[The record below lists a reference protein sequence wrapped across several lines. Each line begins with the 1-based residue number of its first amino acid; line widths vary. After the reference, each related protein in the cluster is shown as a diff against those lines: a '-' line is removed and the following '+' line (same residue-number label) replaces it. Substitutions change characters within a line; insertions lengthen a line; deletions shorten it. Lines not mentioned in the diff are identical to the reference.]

1 MFRIQEI
8 QSQKVTFLSLRGSA
22 AGEDEAMT
30 HRGLMGKIPENI
42 LNEIQDKC
50 DIVEV
55 ISGYVS
61 LRPSGRNF
69 KACCPFH
76 HEKTPSFIVSPD
88 KQIYHCF
95 GCNSGGNVFNFIKEH
110 EKIDFIEAVKMLAE
124 KTGVKLPEYRSYDDQ
139 EASIV
144 SAVYTVNDI
153 AANYYSG
160 FLVGGGLKPSP
171 TLPECYI
178 AKRGLDESIIK
189 KFRIGYAD
197 SSWKALLDY
206 LTVRG
211 IKQDTILKA
220 GLIIKGKE
228 NSYYDLFR
236 NRIIFPIF
244 DVRNRIIG
252 FGARVMDDSMPK
264 YINSP
269 ETAVYKKGQ
278 HLYGLNFAKA
288 DIKERNF
295 AIITE
300 GYLDVITC
308 HQYGVNNAIA
318 SLGTALTTEQIRLLK
333 RYTHNVVMLYDADK
347 AGEMASLRGL
357 DLLLEEDI
365 NVKIATLEKDHDPD
379 SFLRK
384 FGRENFDQAIKKSKS
399 LFTYK
404 LDILKDKFNSTE
416 PESKAE
422 TIEEMLTTINRVRNA
437 IVKAEYIKLLAQEL
451 SVKEDAIWDELKK
464 VKTRLERRTTT
475 DERRNIGKS
484 IDISPAE
491 KILARLM
498 LEDVNIV
505 KIVKGELK
513 PSDFKNQDIRNI
525 AEALFSIDIEEGL
538 IDVCKLINS
547 MEDKVPQNI
556 ISFIVNEEVNIKDR
570 EKNVSDCIMTIKKE
584 NRNMLLKDIQNRLHV
599 AQKSGYE
606 EEEKRLVEEFN
617 QLMKRGL

>member
-1 MFRIQEI
+1 
-8 QSQKVTFLSLRGSA
+8 
-22 AGEDEAMT
+22 
-30 HRGLMGKIPENI
+30 MGRIPENI

-50 DIVEV
+50 DIVEI
-55 ISGYVS
+55 ISGYIP
-61 LRPSGRNF
+61 LKPSGRNF

-95 GCNSGGNVFNFIKEH
+95 GCNSGGNAFNFIKEY
-110 EKIDFIEAVKMLAE
+110 EKMDFIDAVKMLAE
-124 KTGVKLPEYRSYDDQ
+124 KTGVKLPESRSNEEQDS
-139 EASIV
+139 SIV
-144 SAVYTVNDI
+144 SAVYTANDI
-153 AANYYSG
+153 AANYYSN
-160 FLVGGGLKPSP
+160 LLEKTSSAEPKR
-171 TLPECYI
+171 YI
-178 AKRGLDESIIK
+178 AKRGLDASIIK

-197 SSWKALLDY
+197 SSWKGLLDY
-206 LTVRG
+206 LSGRG
-211 IKQDTILKA
+211 IKQDTIVRA

-236 NRIIFPIF
+236 NRVIFPIF
-244 DVRNRIIG
+244 DVRDRVIG
-252 FGARVMDDSMPK
+252 FGARVMDDTLPK

-288 DIKERNF
+288 CIKERNF

-333 RYTHNVVMLYDADK
+333 RYTHNVVMLYDADQ

-357 DLLLEEDI
+357 DLFLEEGM
-365 NVKIATLEKDHDPD
+365 NVKIATLEKGHDPD
-379 SFLRK
+379 SSLRES
-384 FGRENFDQAIKKSKS
+384 GRENFDTAIKRSKS

-404 LDILKDKFNSTE
+404 LDILNSRFDNKE

-422 TIEEMLTTINRVRNA
+422 IIKEMLSTIHRVKNA
-437 IVKAEYIKLLAQEL
+437 IVKAEYIRLLSHEL
-451 SVKEDAIWDELKK
+451 SVKEDAVWEELRKIK
-464 VKTRLERRTTT
+464 VHPERRTTN
-475 DERRNIGKS
+475 DERRNICQP

-505 KIVKGELK
+505 KIVRGELK
-513 PSDFKNQDIRNI
+513 PSDFTNKDIRNI
-525 AEALFSIDIEEGL
+525 AETLFSIDTENDA
-538 IDVCKLINS
+538 IDINRLINS
-547 MEDKVPQNI
+547 MEDKVPQNV
-556 ISFIVNEEVNIKDR
+556 ISFIVNEEVDIKDK
-570 EKNVSDCIMTIKKE
+570 EKNVCDCIMSIKKE
-584 NRNMLLKDIQNRLHV
+584 NRSRLLKDIQNRLCI

-606 EEEKRLVEEFN
+606 KEERKLLEEFN
-617 QLMKRGL
+617 QLIKRGL

>member
-1 MFRIQEI
+1 
-8 QSQKVTFLSLRGSA
+8 
-22 AGEDEAMT
+22 
-30 HRGLMGKIPENI
+30 MGKIPENI

-50 DIVEV
+50 DIVEI
-55 ISGYVS
+55 ISSYVS
-61 LRPSGRNF
+61 LKPSGRNF

-76 HEKTPSFIVSPD
+76 HEKTPSFVVSPD

-95 GCNSGGNVFNFIKEH
+95 GCNSGGNVFNFLKEY
-110 EKIDFIEAVKMLAE
+110 EKIDFIDAVKMLAE
-124 KTGVKLPEYRSYDDQ
+124 QTGVKLPEYRSHDDQ
-139 EASIV
+139 DASV
-144 SAVYTVNDI
+144 TSTVYSVNDI

-160 FLVGGGLKPSP
+160 FLEKSGLSSESNRYM
-171 TLPECYI
+171 T
-178 AKRGLDESIIK
+178 KRGLDGPIIK

-197 SSWKALLDY
+197 SSWRAMLDY
-206 LTVRG
+206 LSARG
-211 IKQDTILKA
+211 IKQDAILNA

-244 DVRNRIIG
+244 DARNRIIG
-252 FGARVMDDSMPK
+252 FGARVMDDSLPK

-288 DIKERNF
+288 DIKEKNF

-308 HQYGVNNAIA
+308 HQYGVTNAIA
-318 SLGTALTTEQIRLLK
+318 SLGTALTAEQIRLLK
-333 RYTHNVVMLYDADK
+333 RYTHNVVILYDADQ
-347 AGEMASLRGL
+347 AGETASLRGL
-357 DLLLEEDI
+357 DLFLEEDM
-365 NVKIATLEKDHDPD
+365 NVKIATLEKGHDPD

-384 FGRENFDQAIKKSKS
+384 FGKENFDEAIKKSKS

-422 TIEEMLTTINRVRNA
+422 TIKEMLSTINRVRNA
-437 IVKAEYIKLLAQEL
+437 IIKAEYIKLLAQEL
-451 SVKEDAIWDELKK
+451 SVKEDAVWEELKK
-464 VKTRLERRTTT
+464 VKGTPRHSLRSGAGQAGCLEHGAKKFI
-475 DERRNIGKS
+475 E
-484 IDISPAE
+484 ISPAE

-498 LEDVNIV
+498 IEDVNVI
-505 KIVKGELK
+505 KIVRDELK
-513 PSDFKNQDIRNI
+513 PSDFKNKDIRNI
-525 AEALFSIDIEEGL
+525 AEALFSIDNEDSL
-538 IDVCKLINS
+538 IDINKLINS
-547 MEDKVPQNI
+547 IEDKVPQNI
-556 ISFIVNEEVNIKDR
+556 ISFIVNEEVDIKDKER
-570 EKNVSDCIMTIKKE
+570 NVSDCIITIKKE
-584 NRNMLLKDIQNRLHV
+584 NRNKLLKDIQNRLHV

>member
-1 MFRIQEI
+1 M
-8 QSQKVTFLSLRGSA
+8 A
-22 AGEDEAMT
+22 
-30 HRGLMGKIPENI
+30 KIPENI

-50 DIVEV
+50 DIVEI
-55 ISGYVS
+55 ISSYVS
-61 LRPSGRNF
+61 LKPSGRNF

-95 GCNSGGNVFNFIKEH
+95 GCNSGGNAFNFIKEY
-110 EKIDFIEAVKMLAE
+110 EKMDFIDAVKMLAE
-124 KTGVKLPEYRSYDDQ
+124 KTGVKLPESRSNEEQDS
-139 EASIV
+139 SIV
-144 SAVYTVNDI
+144 SAVYTANDI
-153 AANYYSG
+153 AANYYSN
-160 FLVGGGLKPSP
+160 LLEKTSSAEPKR
-171 TLPECYI
+171 YI
-178 AKRGLDESIIK
+178 AKRGLDASIIK

-197 SSWKALLDY
+197 SSWKGLLDY
-206 LTVRG
+206 LSGRG

-220 GLIIKGKE
+220 GLVIKGKD

-236 NRIIFPIF
+236 NRVIFPIF
-244 DVRNRIIG
+244 DVRDRVIG
-252 FGARVMDDSMPK
+252 FGARVMDDTLPK

-288 DIKERNF
+288 CIKERNF

-333 RYTHNVVMLYDADK
+333 RYTHNVVMLYDADQ

-357 DLLLEEDI
+357 DLFLEEGM
-365 NVKIATLEKDHDPD
+365 NVKIATLEKGHDPD
-379 SFLRK
+379 SSLRES
-384 FGRENFDQAIKKSKS
+384 GRENFDTAIKRSKS

-404 LDILKDKFNSTE
+404 LDILNSRFDNKE

-422 TIEEMLTTINRVRNA
+422 IIKEMLSTIHRVKNA
-437 IVKAEYIKLLAQEL
+437 IVKAEYIRLLSHEL
-451 SVKEDAIWDELKK
+451 SVKEDAVWEELRKIK
-464 VKTRLERRTTT
+464 VHPERRTTN
-475 DERRNIGKS
+475 DERRNICQP

-505 KIVKGELK
+505 KIVRGELK
-513 PSDFKNQDIRNI
+513 PSDFTNKDIRNI
-525 AEALFSIDIEEGL
+525 AETLFSIDTENDA
-538 IDVCKLINS
+538 IDINRLINS
-547 MEDKVPQNI
+547 MEDRVPQNV
-556 ISFIVNEEVNIKDR
+556 ISFIVNEEVDIKDK
-570 EKNVSDCIMTIKKE
+570 EKNVCDCIMSIKKE
-584 NRNMLLKDIQNRLHV
+584 NRSRLLKDIQNRLCI
-599 AQKSGYE
+599 AQKS
-606 EEEKRLVEEFN
+606 
-617 QLMKRGL
+617 

>member
-1 MFRIQEI
+1 M
-8 QSQKVTFLSLRGSA
+8 A
-22 AGEDEAMT
+22 
-30 HRGLMGKIPENI
+30 KIPENI

-50 DIVEV
+50 DIVEI
-55 ISGYVS
+55 ISSYIS
-61 LRPSGRNF
+61 LKPSGRNF

-76 HEKTPSFIVSPD
+76 HEKTPSFVVSPD

-95 GCNSGGNVFNFIKEH
+95 GCNSGGNIFSFLKEY
-110 EKIDFIEAVKMLAE
+110 EKIDFIDAVKMLAE
-124 KTGVKLPEYRSYDDQ
+124 KTGVKLPEYKSHDDQ
-139 EASIV
+139 DASAASV
-144 SAVYTVNDI
+144 VYSVNDV
-153 AANYYSG
+153 AANYYSS
-160 FLVGGGLKPSP
+160 FLVGDGLKPSP
-171 TLPECYI
+171 TLPERYI
-178 AKRGLDESIIK
+178 AKRGLDASVIK

-197 SSWKALLDY
+197 SSWNGLLDY
-206 LTVRG
+206 LSARG
-211 IKQDTILKA
+211 IKQDTVLKA
-220 GLIIKGKE
+220 GLIAQGKE

-252 FGARVMDDSMPK
+252 FGARVMDETLPK

-288 DIKERNF
+288 DINEKNF

-300 GYLDVITC
+300 GYLDVIMC
-308 HQYGVNNAIA
+308 HQYGVTNAIA
-318 SLGTALTTEQIRLLK
+318 SLGTALTAEQIRLLK
-333 RYTHNVVMLYDADK
+333 RYTHNIVILYDADQ
-347 AGEMASLRGL
+347 AGEAASLRGL
-357 DLLLEEDI
+357 DLFLEEDM
-365 NVKIATLEKDHDPD
+365 NVKIATLEKGHDPD

-384 FGRENFDQAIKKSKS
+384 FGKENFDAAIKKSKS

-404 LDILKDKFNSTE
+404 LDILKDRFNSTE

-422 TIEEMLTTINRVRNA
+422 TIKEMLSTINRVRNA

-464 VKTRLERRTTT
+464 VKTHFERRTTT
-475 DERRNIGKS
+475 GGSPERSRGANDERRNIGKP

-498 LEDVNIV
+498 IEDINVI
-505 KIVKGELK
+505 KIVRDELN
-513 PSDFKNQDIRNI
+513 PSDFRNKDIRNI
-525 AEALFSIDIEEGL
+525 AEALFSIDGKDSM
-538 IDVCKLINS
+538 IDINRLINS
-547 MEDKVPQNI
+547 IEDKVPQNI
-556 ISFIVNEEVNIKDR
+556 ISFIVNEEVDIKDKKR
-570 EKNVSDCIMTIKKE
+570 NVSDCIMTIKKE
-584 NRNMLLKDIQNRLHV
+584 NRNMLLKDIQNRLRV
-599 AQKSGYE
+599 AQQSGYE